1 MSKDFL
7 IKCGA
12 FVEAKEY
19 VDQLQ
24 LRDRVDRAAY
34 TALQFPTPR
43 NIDLAVDL
51 AWRHSDELDR
61 LYKPAPDQ
69 EEQYLADFALARLE
83 AIKGNLGIYQ
93 TPDLNDYE

>member
-1 MSKDFL
+1 MSNEFL

-24 LRDRVDRAAY
+24 LRDRVDKAAY

-69 EEQYLADFALARLE
+69 EEQYLADFALRRLH
-83 AIKGNLGIYQ
+83 AIKGNLGIFDA
-93 TPDLNDYE
+93 PESEEDE